1 MVPTSGR
8 VRRESHP
15 APADPL
21 ATQRDISSNA
31 YQSVSNSPFEWT
43 RPTRQ
48 PVTIATSSVPQP
60 ASGLKMS
67 VRSAAQAGPSPSV
80 DQSWSIR
87 AHGDKRRGV
96 SIPDFQT
103 LMRPVLELHADGR
116 DHESVAVVA
125 TMADHFELSPDERA
139 EMLPSGGQRLFNNRI
154 AWSVTHMAQ
163 AGLLE
168 RPRRGVTR
176 ITARGQQVL
185 SEKPHRVDMKVLN
198 QFAEY
203 REFRSRKRKPDKP
216 ADGSEPATADAPPL
230 ELIPQLVEEAHTALA
245 DELVD
250 RLRQA
255 PPEFLEHC
263 VLKLLTRMG
272 YGGPEG
278 EVRHLGGPGD
288 EGMDGLIRHD
298 ALGLDVV
305 YVQAKRYA
313 ADRTVHRPD
322 VQAFAGALQG
332 AQASRGIFIATTRFS
347 PGAIDFADKVPSRI
361 ILIDGRRLGELM
373 VAYDCGVQEAQT
385 VTIKKID
392 EDFFI
397 GG

>member
-1 MVPTSGR
+1 M
-8 VRRESHP
+8 
-15 APADPL
+15 L
-21 ATQRDISSNA
+21 
-31 YQSVSNSPFEWT
+31 
-43 RPTRQ
+43 
-48 PVTIATSSVPQP
+48 
-60 ASGLKMS
+60 
-67 VRSAAQAGPSPSV
+67 
-80 DQSWSIR
+80 
-87 AHGDKRRGV
+87 
-96 SIPDFQT
+96 IPDFQT
-103 LMRPVLELHADGR
+103 LMRPVLELHADGA
-116 DHESVAVVA
+116 DHESAAVVA
-125 TMADHFELSPDERA
+125 AMADHFELSADERA
-139 EMLPSGGQRLFNNRI
+139 EMLPSGGQKLFNNRI

-176 ITARGQQVL
+176 ITIRGQKVL
-185 SEKPHRVDMKVLN
+185 AEYPDRLDIKVLN

-203 REFRSRKRKPDKP
+203 REFRVRRRKSGKPTS
-216 ADGSEPATADAPPL
+216 GQTAESDLSSTDAPPL
-230 ELIPQLVEEAHTALA
+230 EVIPQLVAEAHTALA
-245 DELVD
+245 DELVE

-288 EGMDGLIRHD
+288 EGMDGLIRQD
-298 ALGLDVV
+298 PLGLDVV

-332 AQASRGIFIATTRFS
+332 AQASRGIFIATTSFS
-347 PGAIDFADKVPSRI
+347 PGAVDFAEKVPSRI

-392 EDFFI
+392 EDFFTN
-397 GG
+397 G

>member
-1 MVPTSGR
+1 M
-8 VRRESHP
+8 
-15 APADPL
+15 
-21 ATQRDISSNA
+21 
-31 YQSVSNSPFEWT
+31 
-43 RPTRQ
+43 
-48 PVTIATSSVPQP
+48 
-60 ASGLKMS
+60 
-67 VRSAAQAGPSPSV
+67 
-80 DQSWSIR
+80 
-87 AHGDKRRGV
+87 

-103 LMRPVLELHADGR
+103 LMRPVLELHADGA
-116 DHESVAVVA
+116 DHESAAVVA
-125 TMADHFELSPDERA
+125 AMADHFELSADERA
-139 EMLPSGGQRLFNNRI
+139 EMLPSGGQKLFNNRI

-176 ITARGQQVL
+176 ITIRGQKVL
-185 SEKPHRVDMKVLN
+185 AEYSDRLDIKVLN

-203 REFRSRKRKPDKP
+203 REFRVRRRKSGKPTS
-216 ADGSEPATADAPPL
+216 GQTAESDLSSTDAPPL
-230 ELIPQLVEEAHTALA
+230 EVIPQLVAEAHTALA
-245 DELVD
+245 DELVE

-288 EGMDGLIRHD
+288 EGMDGLIRQD
-298 ALGLDVV
+298 PLGLDVV

-332 AQASRGIFIATTRFS
+332 AQASRGIFIATTSFS
-347 PGAIDFADKVPSRI
+347 PGAVDFAEKVPSRI

-392 EDFFI
+392 EDFFTN
-397 GG
+397 G

>member
-1 MVPTSGR
+1 M
-8 VRRESHP
+8 
-15 APADPL
+15 A
-21 ATQRDISSNA
+21 
-31 YQSVSNSPFEWT
+31 
-43 RPTRQ
+43 
-48 PVTIATSSVPQP
+48 
-60 ASGLKMS
+60 
-67 VRSAAQAGPSPSV
+67 
-80 DQSWSIR
+80 
-87 AHGDKRRGV
+87 
-96 SIPDFQT
+96 IPDFQT
-103 LMRPVLELHADGR
+103 LMRPVLEFHADGS
-116 DHESVAVVA
+116 DHESAAVVA
-125 TMADHFELSPDERA
+125 AMADLFELTADERTK
-139 EMLPSGGQRLFNNRI
+139 MLPSGGQRFFNNRL
-154 AWSVTHMAQ
+154 AWTITHMAQ

-176 ITARGQQVL
+176 ITTRGQKVL
-185 SEKPHRVDMKVLN
+185 AEHPDRVDMKVLN

-203 REFRSRKRKPDKP
+203 REFRTRKRKPSKTSNRATD
-216 ADGSEPATADAPPL
+216 EPDLSTADAPPL
-230 ELIPQLVEEAHTALA
+230 ELIPQLVAEAHTALA
-245 DELVD
+245 DELVE

-288 EGMDGLIRHD
+288 EGMDGIVRQD
-298 ALGLDVV
+298 PLGLDVV

-313 ADRTVHRPD
+313 ADRTVNRPD
-322 VQAFAGALQG
+322 VQGFAGALQG

-347 PGAIDFADKVPSRI
+347 PGARDFAEKVPSRI
-361 ILIDGRRLGELM
+361 ILIDGHRLGELM

-397 GG
+397 SE